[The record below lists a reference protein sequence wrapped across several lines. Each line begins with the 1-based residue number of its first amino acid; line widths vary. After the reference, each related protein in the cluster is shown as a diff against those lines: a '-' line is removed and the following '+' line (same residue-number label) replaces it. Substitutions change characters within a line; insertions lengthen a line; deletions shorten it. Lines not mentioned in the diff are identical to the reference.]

1 MNYKETLNLPKTD
14 FPMKADL
21 PKREPGIL
29 GFWAEK
35 DVYGRIRKKFAGKPK
50 YILHDGPPYANG
62 DIHIGHALNKT
73 LKDMIVKYKTM
84 RGFDSPYVP
93 GWDCHGLPVEHALFK
108 ELKISKG
115 QISQLEF
122 REKAADYAL
131 KFVGTQKEQFKR
143 LGIFGDWDDPYLTL
157 NPGYVAGIIRA
168 FGKLVEGGYI
178 YKGVKPVNW
187 CVRCETALA
196 EAEVEYADHTSP
208 SVFVR
213 FKLEDTKIKGDKN
226 FLIIWTTTP
235 WTLVAN
241 VAVAVHP
248 DLDYVTVEAKG
259 EHYILAKDLLESV
272 AAKADL
278 KGYKVL
284 STVKGSQLE
293 GLTYKHPFI
302 ERTGKVVLADYVSN
316 EEGAGCVHT
325 APGHGMEDY
334 LTGQKYGLSTL
345 MPVDERGLF
354 DKTAGEFAGMH
365 VFKANDAI
373 IERLRKDGALLYAGS
388 VAHSYPHCWRC
399 KEPVIFR
406 ATVQWFMKV
415 DHNGLRN
422 KALDDIKRVKW
433 VPSIGENRISAMVE
447 SRPDWCLSRQR
458 YWGVPIP
465 AFYCESCKKPVLDP
479 KLINHIA
486 DLMEKEGSNV
496 WFSKEAGEL
505 IPAGFACPECK
516 GKKFRKEEDI
526 LDVWF
531 DSGVSHQ
538 TVLRKR
544 KELAFP
550 ADLYLEG
557 SDQHRGWFQS
567 ALLTSMPIEH
577 RPPFGSV
584 LTHGFVVDGEGRK
597 MSKSLGNVISPQDV
611 IKTHGADVLRMWVAS
626 CDYYEDIRISKEIL
640 ERTSEAYRKIRNTAR
655 FILGNLFDFDP
666 ARDRL
671 AHGDLLEIDKWAVSK
686 AFSLAGEMGSYY
698 DAFEFHKVF
707 RALYGFCTV
716 ELSSFYLDVSKDRLY
731 TYAPNSKERRS
742 CQTAIYEIVMVL
754 AKSLAPIAPFTADE
768 IWQKLK
774 RDDPEISVH
783 ASLWPEAR
791 QGYIDKSL
799 EEKWE
804 KIFVLRP
811 YIMKAIEDKRIK
823 GLIGDSMEASVTLY
837 IKDAGKYRFLHDF
850 AKELAGVFVLSDL
863 KLEDVSGAPPGKD
876 GSFEIEGLGI
886 YVEKAAGAKC
896 ERCWTYSKEVGSEPA
911 HPTLCRRC
919 SNVLKGEQSR

>member
-1 MNYKETLNLPKTD
+1 MNYKDTLNLPKTD

-21 PKREPGIL
+21 PKREPEMLKSWQDNDI
-29 GFWAEK
+29 
-35 DVYGRIRKKFAGKPK
+35 YGRIRKKFAGKPK

-73 LKDMIVKYKTM
+73 LKDIVVKYKTM

-115 QISQLEF
+115 QIGQLEF
-122 REKAADYAL
+122 RKKAADYAL
-131 KFVGTQKEQFKR
+131 RFVGTQKEQFKR
-143 LGIFGDWDDPYLTL
+143 LGVFGDWDDPYLTL
-157 NPGYVAGIIRA
+157 KPEYVAGIIRS
-168 FGKLVEGGYI
+168 FGKLVEGGYV

-208 SVFVR
+208 SIFVKFKVIDRR
-213 FKLEDTKIKGDKN
+213 FPDGKH
-226 FLIIWTTTP
+226 FLVIWTTTP

-248 DLDYVTVEAKG
+248 ALDYVTVEAGG

-272 AAKADL
+272 AAKAGFKDHKVISTI
-278 KGYKVL
+278 KGKD
-284 STVKGSQLE
+284 LE
-293 GLTYKHPFI
+293 GLLYKHPFI
-302 ERTGKVVLADYVSN
+302 EREGKVVLADYVSN

-334 LTGQKYGLSTL
+334 LTGQKYGLPTI

-365 VFKANDAI
+365 VFKANGAI
-373 IERLRKDGALLYAGS
+373 LERLMKDGNLLYSGTI
-388 VAHSYPHCWRC
+388 AHSYPHCWRC

-406 ATVQWFMKV
+406 ATVQWFINV
-415 DHNGLRN
+415 DHNALR
-422 KALDDIKRVKW
+422 KQTLEEIKRVRW
-433 VPSIGENRISAMVE
+433 VPSIGENRISAMIE
-447 SRPDWCLSRQR
+447 NRPDWCLSRQR

-479 KLINHIA
+479 GLINHIA

-496 WFSKEAGEL
+496 WFSKAAEEL
-505 IPAGFACPECK
+505 MPAAFECPECK

-538 TVLRKR
+538 SVLRKR

-557 SDQHRGWFQS
+557 SDQHRGWFQ
-567 ALLTSMPIEH
+567 AAVLTSMPIEH
-577 RPPFGSV
+577 KPPFRSV
-584 LTHGFVVDGEGRK
+584 LTHGFVVDGDGRK

-626 CDYYEDIRISKEIL
+626 CDYYEDIRISKEII

-666 ARDRL
+666 GKDRL
-671 AHGDLLEIDKWAVSK
+671 AHKDLLEIDKWAVSK
-686 AFSLAGEMGSYY
+686 AFSLVHEIEGYY

-707 RALYGFCTV
+707 RALYSFCTV

-742 CQTAIYEIVMVL
+742 CQTVIYEIVMAL
-754 AKSLAPIAPFTADE
+754 AKTLAPVAPFTADE
-768 IWQKLK
+768 IWQKAR
-774 RDDPEISVH
+774 RDDPESSVH

-791 QGYIDKSL
+791 EGYIDKSL
-799 EEKWE
+799 EERWE

-811 YIMKAIEDKRIK
+811 YIMKAIEEKRAK
-823 GLIGDSMEASVTLY
+823 GVIGDSMEASVTLY
-837 IKDAGKYRFLHDF
+837 IKDTGKYKFLHDF
-850 AKELAGVFVLSDL
+850 ARELAGVFLVSDFR
-863 KLEDVSGAPPGKD
+863 LEEAGSMPAGKD
-876 GSFEIEGLGI
+876 GLLEAEGLGI
-886 YVEKAAGAKC
+886 YVDKSAGGKC
-896 ERCWTYSKEVGSEPA
+896 GRCWTYKKEVGSDPE
-911 HPTLCRRC
+911 HPELCGRC
-919 SNVLKGEQSR
+919 SKVLKGE

>member
-1 MNYKETLNLPKTD
+1 MNYKDTLNLPKTD

-21 PKREPGIL
+21 PKREPEMLKSWQDNDI
-29 GFWAEK
+29 
-35 DVYGRIRKKFAGKPK
+35 YGHIRKKFAGKPK

-73 LKDMIVKYKTM
+73 LKDIVVKYKTM

-115 QISQLEF
+115 QIGQLEF
-122 REKAADYAL
+122 RKKAADYAL

-143 LGIFGDWDDPYLTL
+143 LGVFGDWDDPYLTL
-157 NPGYVAGIIRA
+157 KPGYVAGIIRS
-168 FGKLVEGGYI
+168 FGKLVEGGYV

-196 EAEVEYADHTSP
+196 EAEVEYADHSSP
-208 SVFVR
+208 SVFVK
-213 FKLEDTKIKGDKN
+213 FEIMGSKIKGGKN
-226 FLIIWTTTP
+226 YLIIWTTTP

-248 DLDYVTVEAKG
+248 SLDYVTIEANG
-259 EHYILAKDLLESV
+259 EHYVLAKDLLEPV
-272 AAKADL
+272 AAKAGFKD
-278 KGYKVL
+278 YKII
-284 STVKGSQLE
+284 STVKGNDLE
-293 GLTYKHPFI
+293 GTTYKHPFI
-302 ERTGKVVLADYVSN
+302 DREGKVVLADYVSN
-316 EEGAGCVHT
+316 EEGSGCVHT

-334 LTGQKYGLSTL
+334 LTGQRYGLSTI
-345 MPVDERGLF
+345 MPVDERGIF
-354 DKTAGEFAGMH
+354 DKTAGEFAGIH
-365 VFKANDAI
+365 VFKANGAI
-373 IERLRKDGALLYAGS
+373 LERLTKDGALLNSGTIS
-388 VAHSYPHCWRC
+388 HSYPHCWRC

-406 ATVQWFMKV
+406 ATVQWFINV
-415 DHNGLRN
+415 DHNSLRKN
-422 KALDDIKRVKW
+422 TLEEVKKVKW
-433 VPSIGENRISAMVE
+433 IPAVGENRISAMIE
-447 SRPDWCLSRQR
+447 NRPDWCLSRQR

-465 AFYCESCKKPVLDP
+465 AFYCESCKKPILDT
-479 KLINHIA
+479 KVISHISG
-486 DLMEKEGSNV
+486 LMEIDGSNV
-496 WFSKEAGEL
+496 WFSKAAEEL
-505 IPAGFACPECK
+505 LPAGFACPECK

-538 TVLRKR
+538 SVLKSR

-557 SDQHRGWFQS
+557 SDQHRGWFQ
-567 ALLTSMPIEH
+567 AAILTSMPIEG
-577 RPPFGSV
+577 RPSFRNV

-626 CDYYEDIRISKEIL
+626 CDYYEDIRISKEII

-666 ARDRL
+666 VKDRL
-671 AHGDLLEIDKWAVSK
+671 AHKDLLEVDKWAVSK
-686 AFSLAGEMGSYY
+686 AYSLAGEAAGYY

-707 RALYGFCTV
+707 RALYNFCTV

-742 CQTAIYEIVMVL
+742 CQTAIYEIVAVL
-754 AKSLAPIAPFTADE
+754 AKVLAPIAPFTADE
-768 IWQKLK
+768 IWQKMK
-774 RDDPEISVH
+774 RDDPEACIH
-783 ASLWPEAR
+783 ASLWPDPKG
-791 QGYIDKSL
+791 GYIDKSL

-804 KIFVLRP
+804 KIFTLRP
-811 YIMKAIEDKRIK
+811 FIMKAIEEKRAK
-823 GLIGDSMEASVTLY
+823 AVIGDSMEACVTLY
-837 IKDAGKYRFLHDF
+837 IKDAGKYGFLGDF
-850 AKELAGVFVLSDL
+850 AKELAGVFLVSDFR
-863 KLEDVSGAPPGKD
+863 LEETGSMPAGKD
-876 GSFEIEGLGI
+876 GMPETEGLGI
-886 YVEKAAGAKC
+886 YVDKASGGKC
-896 ERCWTYSKEVGSEPA
+896 GRCWTYKKEVGSDPE
-911 HPTLCRRC
+911 HPTLCGRC
-919 SNVLKGEQSR
+919 SNVLKGE